1 MKKIIVEPSS
11 RVLDPLYSLVKKKN
25 QACAWFFFFR
35 AGKGFARAQSP
46 ELCSGWSL
54 ALRACTRFARV
65 KRKICLFAL
74 RA

>member
-1 MKKIIVEPSS
+1 MKKIFVEPSS
-11 RVLDPLYSLVKKKN
+11 RVLDLSQYKINGPPKGSIY
-25 QACAWFFFFR
+25 FR

-54 ALRACTRFARV
+54 ALRACTRFSRV